1 MGAERA
7 GRLVRD
13 QVAPAWDDARASRVQ
28 QRVLAELAAPS
39 PRSVRT
45 RSPWIALVAAAC
57 LATALALVMWGPW
70 TRQATLEFVD
80 GSTAQVIGDG
90 QVMPTLVSDARIE
103 LEHVRGTVVY
113 DVTPRPDRNFV
124 VRAGGVTIRVLGTA
138 FQVSRVE
145 QKVTV
150 EVERGRVEV
159 TRGEHTVRLAQGERV
174 VLEDTDGST
183 GPEAAVAA
191 VSRAAV
197 EVDEEVPSV
206 PASALL
212 PVPPERSAAEL
223 FRAADDARASGDAE
237 RAILLLQELVRAHPR
252 DPRVTMAR
260 FTMGRLHMQ
269 QGRAAQAAQAFES
282 CGQAFGGEAWAEAAL
297 ARSSTGNTS
306 RSKELAERY
315 LQHFPEGPRA
325 REMARLAGR

>member
-7 GRLVRD
+7 GRVVRD
-13 QVAPAWDDARASRVQ
+13 QVAPAWDDARAARVQ

-45 RSPWIALVAAAC
+45 RNPWITLVAAAC
-57 LATALALVMWGPW
+57 LATALAVVVWAPW
-70 TRQATLEFVD
+70 TRQAALEFVD
-80 GSTAQVIGDG
+80 GSTAQIIGDG
-90 QVMPTLVSDARIE
+90 QVRPALVSDEQIE

-113 DVTPRPDRNFV
+113 DVTPRPNRSFV

-138 FQVSRVE
+138 FRVSRVE

-150 EVERGRVEV
+150 EVQRGRVEV
-159 TRGEHTVRLAQGERV
+159 TRGDHAVRLAQGERV
-174 VLEDTDGST
+174 VLDDSDDAT
-183 GPEAAVAA
+183 GQQVAA
-191 VSRAAV
+191 AAASSAV
-197 EVDEEVPSV
+197 VQVDDEIPSV

-237 RAILLLQELVRAHPR
+237 RAIQILQELVREHPR
-252 DPRVTMAR
+252 DARVAMAR

-297 ARSSTGNTS
+297 ARSRTGDTS
-306 RSKELAERY
+306 RSKALAERY
-315 LQHFPEGPRA
+315 LQHFPDGPRA
-325 REMARLAGR
+325 GEMARLAGR

>member
-1 MGAERA
+1 MEVERA

-13 QVAPAWDDARASRVQ
+13 QVGPAWDDARASRVQ
-28 QRVLAELAAPS
+28 QRVIAELSAP
-39 PRSVRT
+39 PRRSVRT

-57 LATALALVMWGPW
+57 VAAALAVVVWGPW

-80 GSTAQVIGDG
+80 GSTAQVVGDG

-103 LEHVRGTVVY
+103 LEQVRGTVMY
-113 DVTPRPDRNFV
+113 DVTPRPGRTFV
-124 VRAGGVTIRVLGTA
+124 VRAGGVAVRVLGTA
-138 FQVSRVE
+138 FQVSRLD

-150 EVERGRVEV
+150 EVQRGSVEV
-159 TRGEHTVRLAQGERV
+159 TRGDHAVTLSQGERV
-174 VLEDTDGST
+174 VLEDDATKQT
-183 GPEAAVAA
+183 PAAEATASSAGVA
-191 VSRAAV
+191 
-197 EVDEEVPSV
+197 VDEIPLV

-212 PVPPERSAAEL
+212 PVPSVRSAAEL

-237 RAILLLQELVRAHPR
+237 RAIQLLQELVREHPR
-252 DPRVTMAR
+252 DPRGTMAR

-297 ARSSTGNTS
+297 ARSSTGDAA

-325 REMARLAGR
+325 REMARLVGR